1 MQYYAY
7 VCSTKELRILKWKVA
22 ACLHA
27 IVAQMRRRTT
37 AQASTCPPTRCFFLS
52 FPVQM
57 LIYFEVREKN
67 TLQNKYT
74 GTISKMKQLF

>member
-1 MQYYAY
+1 M
-7 VCSTKELRILKWKVA
+7 A

-27 IVAQMRRRTT
+27 IAAQMRRRTT

-57 LIYFEVREKN
+57 LIFRSPWQNHLIASEGIALPFEFLLAEPFFFSERNGSSSE
-67 TLQNKYT
+67 Y
-74 GTISKMKQLF
+74 